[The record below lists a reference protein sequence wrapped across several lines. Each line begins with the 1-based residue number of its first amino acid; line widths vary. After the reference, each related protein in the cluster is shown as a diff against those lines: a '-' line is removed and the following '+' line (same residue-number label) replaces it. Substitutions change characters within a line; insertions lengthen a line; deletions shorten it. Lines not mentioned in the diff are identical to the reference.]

1 MIKQLESDNA
11 TTSTIFRWLA
21 WFFMCFGHFLL
32 FSPIIALFKFIP
44 LVGWLL
50 GSLVSFA
57 AAIFSL
63 VWGSMIHL
71 LVMTAAWIRFRPLF
85 GLFLLTGVA
94 ILITVMF
101 TTVKKA

>member
-1 MIKQLESDNA
+1 M
-11 TTSTIFRWLA
+11 
-21 WFFMCFGHFLL
+21 L

-50 GSLVSFA
+50 GSIVSFA

-63 VWGSMIHL
+63 LWGSVVHM

-85 GLFLLTGVA
+85 GLLLLTGVA
-94 ILITVMF
+94 VIITVMF
-101 TTVKKA
+101 TTGKKA

>member
-1 MIKQLESDNA
+1 MVL
-11 TTSTIFRWLA
+11 
-21 WFFMCFGHFLL
+21 GHFLL

-50 GSLVSFA
+50 GGIASLA

-63 VWGSMIHL
+63 LWGSVIHL

-85 GLFLLTGVA
+85 GLLLLTGVA
-94 ILITVMF
+94 VIITIMF
-101 TTVKKA
+101 TTGKKA